1 MEKNKLAYLIRGE
14 KWFNIRKV
22 CIVLEKVKKVE
33 WMNLQES
40 IVNDI
45 KAYEEF
51 MVKLKAAGFNDLGE
65 LDLYEEKII
74 MEDKKKAGDSE
85 KEKSEEEKSD
95 EKEEE

>member
-33 WMNLQES
+33 WLDLQES

-45 KAYEEF
+45 RAYEEF
-51 MVKLKAAGFNDLGE
+51 MVKLKAAGFTDLGE
-65 LDLYEEKII
+65 LDLYEEKI
-74 MEDKKKAGDSE
+74 MMDEKKKSE
-85 KEKSEEEKSD
+85 DSEEEKSD
-95 EKEEE
+95 EEKEE